1 MGRMRRRLR
10 RGDDAEETRLRCVEI
25 SNRHDISFIILTW
38 NSAASIEH
46 CLASIHAVAKS
57 LNVMTCVIDNGSTD
71 ETPAIL
77 QRAAE
82 RFPEIA
88 LDIVWLPENRGTTIS
103 RNIGIR
109 HVADRAR
116 YLCILDSDAFITTE
130 ALQNMMCVLEETP
143 HAGIVGPVLRSEDG
157 TMQNSGR
164 AVPTLTLKLLKVLP
178 IASLRRR
185 GEQMEEIEKPAGA
198 VVPVGYLMSA
208 CWLMKSSLV
217 RDIGLLD
224 EHIFYAPE
232 DVEYCLRAWTK
243 GYRVLYD
250 GRAAITHVWQR
261 LSRKKL
267 LSRHNWEHLKGLAYL
282 FYKYRYCFRS
292 RKFDRYR
299 TQGE

>member
-1 MGRMRRRLR
+1 M
-10 RGDDAEETRLRCVEI
+10 TK
-25 SNRHDISFIILTW
+25 SDIAFIILTW
-38 NSAASIEH
+38 NSATCIER
-46 CLASIHAVAKS
+46 CLASIHEVAKS
-57 LNVMTCVIDNGSTD
+57 LDVVTCVIDNGSTD
-71 ETPAIL
+71 ETPAML
-77 QRAAE
+77 QRAAKC
-82 RFPEIA
+82 FPEIA
-88 LDIVWLPENRGTTIS
+88 LDIVQLSENRGTTIS

-109 HVADRAR
+109 RMANRAR
-116 YLCILDSDAFITTE
+116 YLCILDSDAFITAE
-130 ALQNMMCVLEETP
+130 ALREMMRVLEEMP

-157 TMQNSGR
+157 TVQNSGR

-178 IASLRRR
+178 LAALRRR
-185 GEQMEEIEKPAGA
+185 GEQMEVIEKPAGA

-217 RDIGLLD
+217 QEIGLLD

-282 FYKYRYCFRS
+282 FWKYRYCFRS

>member
-1 MGRMRRRLR
+1 M
-10 RGDDAEETRLRCVEI
+10 RCVEI
-25 SNRHDISFIILTW
+25 INRHDISFIILTW
-38 NSAASIEH
+38 NSAASIGH
-46 CLASIHAVAKS
+46 CLASIHEVAKS
-57 LNVMTCVIDNGSTD
+57 LDVVTGVIDNGSTD
-71 ETPAIL
+71 ETPVIL
-77 QRAAE
+77 QRAAKS
-82 RFPEIA
+82 FPEIA

-109 HVADRAR
+109 RVANRAR

-130 ALQNMMCVLEETP
+130 ALRNMMRVLEETP
-143 HAGIVGPVLRSEDG
+143 HAGIVGPMLRSEDG
-157 TMQNSGR
+157 TVQNSGR

-185 GEQMEEIEKPAGA
+185 GEQMEVIEKPAGA

-250 GRAAITHVWQR
+250 GRVAITHVWQR

-282 FYKYRYCFRS
+282 FWKYRYCFRS

-299 TQGE
+299 IQGE